1 MAENLATKPH
11 ASGLEKLPAPT
22 WDGSRKAYLTW
33 KREFQHWMNK
43 HGQDKDERLQIF
55 LKAMPKD
62 SWWTEQLKTCKNIDR
77 AWEILDIEFADK
89 RKLMDELLAE
99 IDNYSTVKGD
109 SKSLGRFETSIS
121 VFVSDM
127 ENNGCPVHEVSE
139 APFFMSKLK
148 PKDNADFGREMQRQ
162 KKEENVANLVAW
174 LHQEAA
180 FRSRGKKE
188 RN

>member
-1 MAENLATKPH
+1 M
-11 ASGLEKLPAPT
+11 
-22 WDGSRKAYLTW
+22 
-33 KREFQHWMNK
+33 
-43 HGQDKDERLQIF
+43 
-55 LKAMPKD
+55 
-62 SWWTEQLKTCKNIDR
+62 KTCKNIDR

-109 SKSLGRFETSIS
+109 SKSLGRFATSIS

-127 ENNGCPVHEVSE
+127 ENNGCPVQEVSE
-139 APFFMSKLK
+139 APFFMSKLET
-148 PKDNADFGREMQRQ
+148 KDNADFGREMQRQ

-180 FRSRGKKE
+180 FRKKE

>member
-1 MAENLATKPH
+1 
-11 ASGLEKLPAPT
+11 
-22 WDGSRKAYLTW
+22 
-33 KREFQHWMNK
+33 MNK
-43 HGQDKDERLQIF
+43 HGQDKDEQLQVF
-55 LKAMPKD
+55 LKAMPKG
-62 SWWTEQLKTCKNIDR
+62 SWWTEQLKTCKNIDT

-188 RN
+188 RNWGKQQLQRPRR